1 MKHLSSNRKRQ
12 HWRLE
17 DIAFKTIDAASVRD
31 DEFLFLTL
39 ASASFVEIL
48 AETYSDNLIAHFR
61 ADSEIAHWLQQT
73 WQQEEVQHGRAL
85 KLYVQTVW
93 PEFDWEC
100 AYDAFRTDYSAL
112 CTVEQLEPRLALELV
127 ARCVVETGTSTFYRA
142 VQDYVSE
149 PRLHQLMDSI
159 RADEAGHYRQFRQFF
174 SSYNAIDPQSAWAV
188 IATIWRR
195 MRDVRGQDV
204 YIAFKHVY
212 TGRHPNQPFLASD
225 WHRYTQMVKRRARRH
240 YSFLMAIKMLLKPVP
255 IAEPLK
261 RVLHWPIFGL
271 ARIWSLYS

>member
-17 DIAFKTIDAASVRD
+17 DIAFDAIDTASVRD
-31 DEFLFLTL
+31 NEFLFLTL

-48 AETYSDNLIAHFR
+48 AETYSDNLIAYFR
-61 ADSEIAHWLQQT
+61 ADSEISHWLQQT

-100 AYDAFRTDYSAL
+100 AYDAFRTEYSVL
-112 CTVEQLEPRLALELV
+112 CTVEQLEPRMALELV

-149 PRLHQLMDSI
+149 PMLHQLMDNI
-159 RADEAGHYRQFRQFF
+159 RSDEAGHYRQFRHFF

-225 WHRYTQMVKRRARRH
+225 WHRYTQMVKCRARRH
-240 YSFLMAIKMLLKPVP
+240 YPFLMAIKMLLKPVP

-261 RVLHWPIFGL
+261 RLLYWPIFCL
-271 ARIWSLYS
+271 ARIWSLCS